1 MEVGHHRLTLNLVA
15 EKAGISRGGL
25 AYSFPSKDELLRA
38 ATNREMTRFMSELQ
52 KLRETAGPGHSS
64 VLARIAVTRSED
76 ERMISRAA
84 SLLVSMLQSEEDTAK
99 FKGQWRD
106 DLDALAGDSPEARRA
121 RIAFWAV
128 EGLFL
133 LRGLG
138 IMRIDSDEWERS
150 LDDLRDMYLGK
161 L

>member
-1 MEVGHHRLTLNLVA
+1 MFSRRRMLITGTALIL
-15 EKAGISRGGL
+15 AG
-25 AYSFPSKDELLRA
+25 RA
-38 ATNREMTRFMSELQ
+38 ASA
-52 KLRETAGPGHSS
+52 ETPEGF
-64 VLARIAVTRSED
+64 AVTRSED